1 MSFWD
6 KVGQAAKTAGEYAA
20 KEAKNQYDGA
30 KERSAQYA
38 EEMPDMN
45 DRQLAKIV
53 LTEAS
58 KSPLKATAA
67 RRELRSRGYETLDDI
82 KSI

>member
-1 MSFWD
+1 MSFWN
-6 KVGQAAKTAGEYAA
+6 KVGQAAKVAGEYAA

-38 EEMPDMN
+38 AEMPDMN

-58 KSPLKATAA
+58 KSPVKVVAA

>member
-1 MSFWD
+1 MSFWN

>member
-6 KVGQAAKTAGEYAA
+6 KVGQAAKAAGEYAA
-20 KEAKNQYDGA
+20 KEAKNQYDDA
-30 KERSAQYA
+30 KERSTQYA
-38 EEMPDMN
+38 AEMPDMG

-53 LTEAS
+53 LNEAN
-58 KSPLKATAA
+58 KSPMKVMAA

-82 KSI
+82 KNI

>member
-1 MSFWD
+1 MSFWN
-6 KVGQAAKTAGEYAA
+6 KIGQAAKTAGEYAA

-38 EEMPDMN
+38 AEMPDMS

>member
-1 MSFWD
+1 MSFWN
-6 KVGQAAKTAGEYAA
+6 KVGQAAKVAGEYAA
-20 KEAKNQYDGA
+20 KEAKNQYDDA

-38 EEMPDMN
+38 EEMPDMS

-53 LTEAS
+53 LTEAN
-58 KSPLKATAA
+58 KSPMKVMAA
-67 RRELRSRGYETLDDI
+67 RKELRSRGYETLDDI